1 MKFIYTITMIIKR
14 FISGPLDNNNYL
26 VIDESTNEGVL
37 IDCSEISNKID
48 SYISN
53 NKINLKYILLTHAH
67 FDHILG
73 VDFFRQKYK
82 TSVLLHKDDKDL
94 LNMLN
99 SFIPKTKIPTIDTFF
114 DENLPLQIGN
124 IDIKIIHTPGHSN
137 GSCCFLIKDNLF
149 SGDTLFYKGYGRT
162 DLPFG
167 NENNLFR
174 SLTKLFLLPN
184 ETKVFPGHG
193 FETSIKQEKSIY

>member
-73 VDFFRQKYK
+73 VDFFKQKYNP
-82 TSVLLHKDDKDL
+82 SVLLHKDDKDL

-99 SFIPKTKIPTIDTFF
+99 IFIPKAKIPTIDTFF
-114 DENLPLQIGN
+114 DENLHLQIGN

-167 NENNLFR
+167 NENNLFK

-193 FETSIKQEKSIY
+193 FKTSIKQEKSIY